1 MTQAHPDLEQ
11 ARSPLP
17 WQQTVH
23 LPLKRAGEI
32 AGLSPASLYAYQKDG
47 RIEFKRLGG
56 RTLVTTKSLIALLE
70 TAEEWTPLDRG
81 AAGRA
86 KRIERA
92 RAARQE

>member
-1 MTQAHPDLEQ
+1 MTQEHPDLAQ
-11 ARSPLP
+11 ARAPLP
-17 WQQTVH
+17 WQHTTF

-47 RIEFKRLGG
+47 RVEFKRLGG
-56 RTLVTTKSLIALLE
+56 RTLVTTKSIIALLE

-81 AAGRA
+81 SAGRA

-92 RAARQE
+92 RAARQD